1 MFVFFIYIFYIM
13 VFENTKKRLLTIK
26 IVTCII
32 INFIRLRN
40 LHNSIMSSNLI
51 NKLTLVKDLTKMSYD
66 IITFN
71 YISVMFNSLPLYM
84 RFKKLFRNMKKS
96 NLNVDKTD

>member
-1 MFVFFIYIFYIM
+1 M
-13 VFENTKKRLLTIK
+13 VFENTKKRLLTVK

-32 INFIRLRN
+32 INFVRLNN
-40 LHNSIMSSNLI
+40 LRNSIMSSNLI

-84 RFKKLFRNMKKS
+84 RFKKLFRNMKKG
-96 NLNVDKTD
+96 KTDSDL

>member
-1 MFVFFIYIFYIM
+1 M

-32 INFIRLRN
+32 INFVKLKNIR
-40 LHNSIMSSNLI
+40 NSIMSSNLI

-71 YISVMFNSLPLYM
+71 YISVMFNSLPLFM

-96 NLNVDKTD
+96 NVDSEKV

>member
-1 MFVFFIYIFYIM
+1 M

-32 INFIRLRN
+32 INFVRLNN
-40 LHNSIMSSNLI
+40 LRNSIMSSNLI

-84 RFKKLFRNMKKS
+84 QFKKLFRNMKKC
-96 NLNVDKTD
+96 KTDCDL